1 MTEQHIAVLSNEADI
16 TSFAC
21 KEQVVRFR
29 TSRHLLRYTKIL
41 EWDNGY
47 LVVIARYDNSAQD
60 EEEYIDMI
68 PILQNL
74 YIEPQEFLRDIK
86 GVCLGY
92 DKCKRDCG

>member
-1 MTEQHIAVLSNEADI
+1 MDEYTAWLSSEDDI
-16 TSFAC
+16 TSFAY

-47 LVVIARYDNSAQD
+47 LVVMASYDNSPHD

-74 YIEPQEFLRDIK
+74 YMEPQEFLRDIK